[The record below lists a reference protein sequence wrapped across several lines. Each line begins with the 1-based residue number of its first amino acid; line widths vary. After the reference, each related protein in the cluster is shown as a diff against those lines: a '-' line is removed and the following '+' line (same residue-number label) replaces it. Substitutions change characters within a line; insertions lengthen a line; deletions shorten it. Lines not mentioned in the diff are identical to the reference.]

1 MVLDVNIANA
11 LLSGLISRS
20 NSVIYDSPLRI
31 AIIGGGIAGT
41 MIGLGLCEANSL
53 FLQMET
59 DEMELPPFAISLFES
74 GGSLVNGP
82 PFCHLHAGG
91 NLYREISDDQCMLLL
106 EQCIDVCRLFP
117 HCIERRPQ

>member
-74 GGSLVNGP
+74 GSCRMSLFLLENGP
-82 PFCHLHAGG
+82 AYAGLA
-91 NLYREISDDQCMLLL
+91 NIQ
-106 EQCIDVCRLFP
+106 QP
-117 HCIERRPQ
+117 